1 MSALREHLRDY
12 LALRRGLG
20 FKLERPGQLLAG
32 LVGYLDAAGAPTV
45 TTWHA
50 LAWATAPAARTRPG
64 GGCGWRRSARSH
76 GTWCRSS
83 PGPRSRRAGC
93 CPARSPAGRCPTCI
107 QAARSPR

>member
-32 LVGYLDAAGAPTV
+32 LVGYLGAAGAPTV

-50 LAWATAPAARTRPG
+50 LAWATAPACADPSG
-64 GGCGWRRSARSH
+64 PARRSASTARTWTRS
-76 GTWCRSS
+76 T
-83 PGPRSRRAGC
+83 GC
-93 CPARSPAGRCPTCI
+93 
-107 QAARSPR
+107 